1 MSQHIGSVDWKT
13 LRNIENLRTK
23 AVVLLKKRKKE
34 NQQSILANTEMNNI
48 KYMQTKLEF
57 IIVTNSQI
65 SVRQALWLIEF
76 GATATLNVCIFPGVC
91 YILTSIFFCHGG
103 GLFFLTGMWD
113 SRLCLL
119 VGSCSSWL
127 TLSQLSN
134 KKQNRTVGNINRII
148 PVQHK

>member
-23 AVVLLKKRKKE
+23 AVVLLKERKKG

-65 SVRQALWLIEF
+65 SVRQAL
-76 GATATLNVCIFPGVC
+76 
-91 YILTSIFFCHGG
+91 
-103 GLFFLTGMWD
+103 
-113 SRLCLL
+113 
-119 VGSCSSWL
+119 
-127 TLSQLSN
+127 
-134 KKQNRTVGNINRII
+134 
-148 PVQHK
+148 

>member
-65 SVRQALWLIEF
+65 SVRQAL
-76 GATATLNVCIFPGVC
+76 
-91 YILTSIFFCHGG
+91 
-103 GLFFLTGMWD
+103 
-113 SRLCLL
+113 
-119 VGSCSSWL
+119 
-127 TLSQLSN
+127 
-134 KKQNRTVGNINRII
+134 
-148 PVQHK
+148 